1 MVRTAPLESIRSFL
15 VAIDGTQAATNALAV
30 ACEIA
35 RRSRAAVSVIHVI
48 EVPRSLP
55 LDAELM
61 EELES
66 GEVILGDAE
75 QLAGRYDV
83 KLDARILQA
92 RNVGAAIVDEAVALQ
107 PDAIVLGL
115 DYHRPYGR
123 FELGVLPL
131 YVLENASAQVWL
143 IRYPPDSGSL
153 S

>member
-15 VAIDGTQAATNALAV
+15 VAIDGTQAATNALAG

-35 RRSRAAVSVIHVI
+35 RRSRADVSVIHVI

-92 RNVGAAIVDEAVALQ
+92 RNAGAAIVDEAVALQ

-143 IRYPPDSGSL
+143 IRYPPDSVSP